1 MPTEVLYRKW
11 RPQRFGDV
19 SGQHVVTRTLINAL
33 STHKVSHAYLFSGPR
48 GTGKTTTARLLAK
61 AINCEKNAA
70 GAKKSPGEP
79 CNSCASCKAF
89 GEGSA
94 LDLVELDGASNRG
107 IDDIRE
113 LRDNANYMPM
123 GGAEA
128 HKVYLI
134 DEVHMLTEQAFNAL
148 LKILEEPP
156 PHIVFILATTDTH
169 KVPATIVS
177 RCQRFEF
184 KRIPLSA
191 MADRLA
197 QIATA
202 EKIDVPR
209 EGLELIARSATG
221 SLRDAINLLEQIC
234 DAYGREASLEAV
246 REGLGLVADERATLV
261 AMQALRGDFATGLA
275 TISAARDDGLDLRQF
290 QKEIVMRL
298 RELLLVQSGAEA
310 EGQWTPEQLSEM
322 RTSVEGVP
330 HGKLVAALRAF
341 GLADLRADPLS
352 PLPLELALADAT
364 MPPAAASRGEPAA
377 DARPMARPAAAPPM
391 TRPQPAAQRP
401 AAPPPRAAAPP
412 PAARPEERVPA
423 DLRKD
428 LSTASAEDIAK
439 MLGSKAPVIP
449 PARDEPEPEAV
460 PAVKNGNGGAPHQAI
475 EPLPGVGASG
485 GADLSSLV
493 AQLRQ
498 LARPRSVKLDAYL
511 SDSCHAV
518 SWQDGVL
525 TLGFY
530 EGKAFHMKQ
539 VEDSANRRI
548 YEELAAEILGAPVS
562 IRCIIAPKPARTM
575 SKSPL
580 VQHAVQAHGATIV
593 GENQES

>member
-11 RPQRFGDV
+11 RPQRFADV
-19 SGQHVVTRTLINAL
+19 SGQSIVTRTLLNAL
-33 STHKVSHAYLFSGPR
+33 ITHKVSHAYVFSGPR

-70 GAKKSPGEP
+70 DAKKRPGEP
-79 CNSCASCKAF
+79 CNACPSCRAF

-107 IDDIRE
+107 IDDIRN

-128 HKVYLI
+128 HKVYLV
-134 DEVHMLTEQAFNAL
+134 DEVHMLTEPAFNAL

-156 PHIVFILATTDTH
+156 AHIVFILATTDTH
-169 KVPATIVS
+169 KVPATILS

-191 MADRLA
+191 MTDRLA
-197 QIATA
+197 QIAAA
-202 EKIDVPR
+202 ETIDVPR
-209 EGLELIARSATG
+209 EGMELIARSATG

-234 DAYGREASLEAV
+234 DSYGKEASLEAV
-246 REGLGLVADERATLV
+246 RDGLGLIADERAGLLALQT
-261 AMQALRGDFATGLA
+261 LRGDFAAGLA
-275 TISAARDDGLDLRQF
+275 TIGAVRDDGLDLRQF

-298 RELLLVQSGAEA
+298 RELLFVQSGAEA
-310 EGQWTPEQLSEM
+310 EGLWTPEQLAEM
-322 RTSVEGVP
+322 RASLEGMARE
-330 HGKLVAALRAF
+330 KLVRALRAF

-364 MPPAAASRGEPAA
+364 LAPQTHAEAAS
-377 DARPMARPAAAPPM
+377 DARPASR
-391 TRPQPAAQRP
+391 T
-401 AAPPPRAAAPP
+401 PP
-412 PAARPEERVPA
+412 PAARPQPAPQRAAAPVARSVPPEPPAERVPA
-423 DLRKD
+423 GLRRDLGK
-428 LSTASAEDIAK
+428 ASAEDIAR
-439 MLGSKAPVIP
+439 MLGSNAPVIP
-449 PARDEPEPEAV
+449 PAADEPEPAAI
-460 PAVKNGNGGAPHQAI
+460 PRAANGNGAAQQHAV
-475 EPLPGVGASG
+475 EPLPGVGASA
-485 GADLSSLV
+485 GADLSSVV

-498 LARPRSVKLDAYL
+498 LARPRSVKLDAL
-511 SDSCHAV
+511 LNGSCEAV

-525 TLGFY
+525 TLGFF
-530 EGKAFHMKQ
+530 EDKFHKKG
-539 VEDSANRRI
+539 VEDSANRRT

-562 IRCIIAPKPARTM
+562 IRCIIAPKPARAM

-580 VQHAVQAHGATIV
+580 VQHAVQAHGAKIV
-593 GENQES
+593 ADEQES